1 MEYLLVTNATTL
13 LRHVNDHY
21 HVRHTLDCGV
31 IFETNCTASETAE
44 LFNKINE
51 STDEP
56 FTLVRLTR
64 IQPYARCQ
72 SIIDV
77 CSTSWVK

>member
-13 LRHVNDHY
+13 IRHVNDHY
-21 HVRHTLDCGV
+21 HVTHTLDCGV
-31 IFETNCTASETAE
+31 IFETNSTASETAE

-51 STDEP
+51 NTDEP

-72 SIIDV
+72 SILDI

>member
-21 HVRHTLDCGV
+21 HVTHTLDCGV
-31 IFETNCTASETAE
+31 IFETNSTASETAE

-64 IQPYARCQ
+64 IKPYARCQ